1 MFVLRLYTFLFP
13 HPKNDCIEMLDPHLP
28 LFVILGFRVYPRPA
42 FIFIMSWLICVL
54 FPEVEVAL
62 LGVCVSFISLVFGFF
77 VWALLGDREAIP
89 RDPTNPDLIVRRP
102 SRVERRVTSPSEN
115 ARQVDTTC
123 VFHAAVDGRSRHSDV
138 CQEQVEDPSHLP
150 CLRSVEDVDAPVALS
165 SEADASGLKPLES
178 ALALDVDERGS
189 GADALVVEVREQVVS
204 QVARLPEHSDPM
216 VIDPWYWQGIVTYD
230 MSEVPGVNDV
240 IPMEVDV
247 DEPVLD
253 VVMAEPDGALAT
265 QVGAPL
271 EEHNELEVREDDIVM
286 AEPLL
291 RGDGD
296 VVMTEVEVP
305 GEPMEVD
312 IPNHVEAQEHL
323 GRVVDPD
330 VQMADAVGAEAS
342 SSGGDLPVMSESR
355 EEGANEA
362 AVLNRGASDAA
373 GSDLPAPRSEEGRRL
388 IKKRTLV
395 LNKAKAVLN
404 NVDAVV
410 KMSLYLYYCMYK
422 SYT

>member
-1 MFVLRLYTFLFP
+1 
-13 HPKNDCIEMLDPHLP
+13 
-28 LFVILGFRVYPRPA
+28 
-42 FIFIMSWLICVL
+42 
-54 FPEVEVAL
+54 
-62 LGVCVSFISLVFGFF
+62 
-77 VWALLGDREAIP
+77 
-89 RDPTNPDLIVRRP
+89 
-102 SRVERRVTSPSEN
+102 
-115 ARQVDTTC
+115 
-123 VFHAAVDGRSRHSDV
+123 
-138 CQEQVEDPSHLP
+138 
-150 CLRSVEDVDAPVALS
+150 
-165 SEADASGLKPLES
+165 
-178 ALALDVDERGS
+178 
-189 GADALVVEVREQVVS
+189 
-204 QVARLPEHSDPM
+204 M
-216 VIDPWYWQGIVTYD
+216 VIDPWYWQGTVTYD
-230 MSEVPGVNDV
+230 MPEVPDVNDV

-253 VVMAEPDGALAT
+253 VVMAEPDVALAT

-271 EEHNELEVREDDIVM
+271 EEHNDLEVREDDIVM

-323 GRVVDPD
+323 DRVVDPD

-342 SSGGDLPVMSESR
+342 SSGGDLPVMPESR